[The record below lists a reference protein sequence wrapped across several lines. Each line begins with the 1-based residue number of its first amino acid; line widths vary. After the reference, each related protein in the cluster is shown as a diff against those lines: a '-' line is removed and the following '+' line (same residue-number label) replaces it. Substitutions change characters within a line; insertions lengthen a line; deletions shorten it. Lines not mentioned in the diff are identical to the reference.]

1 MNPRLATSIKWT
13 ALPTEFADKVRKVF
27 SDNFKVEAAA
37 GRFVVEGRI
46 YPEEIIVRIGY
57 LENGRLK
64 QVNFEASS
72 AYSKEKANSFEKL
85 YLCVDAIAS
94 MLEEAFEAEAD
105 EDLDFPLHW
114 REFDFEG
121 QPVFLQH
128 STVNSELEEEANRIL
143 GLAADGLLK
152 EVSIDDDARDAMDVA
167 VVDPDLAKQIQ
178 KRIRAGFDLN

>member
-1 MNPRLATSIKWT
+1 MNPRLPTSIKWT
-13 ALPTEFADKVRKVF
+13 ELPSEFANKVRKVF
-27 SDNFKVEAAA
+27 ADNFKTEAAA
-37 GRFVVEGRI
+37 GRFIVEGRI
-46 YPEEIIVRIGY
+46 YPEEIVIRIGY

-72 AYSKEKANSFEKL
+72 AYSKEKANSFDKL

-94 MLEEAFEAEAD
+94 MMEEAFASETD

-114 REFDFEG
+114 REYDFEG

-128 STVNSELEEEANRIL
+128 STVNSELEAEADRIL
-143 GLAADGLLK
+143 GESSEGLLK
-152 EVSIDDDARDAMDVA
+152 EMIIDDESKDAMDAA
-167 VVDPDLAKQIQ
+167 VVDTDLAKEIQ

>member
-27 SDNFKVEAAA
+27 TDNFKTEAAA

-72 AYSKEKANSFEKL
+72 AYSKEAGNSFDKL

-94 MLEEAFEAEAD
+94 MMEEAFEAEAE
-105 EDLDFPLHW
+105 EDSDFPLQW
-114 REFDFEG
+114 RQYDFEG

-143 GLAADGLLK
+143 GLAADGLLQ
-152 EVSIDDDARDAMDVA
+152 EVMIDDEAKDAMDVA
-167 VVDPDLAKQIQ
+167 VVDTDLAKNVQ